1 MRSLSSSP
9 LAKRRW
15 KNFKANRR
23 AFYSLIIFLILTIIA
38 SMAEF
43 VANDKPLIA
52 SYRGNII
59 FPIFSGAVTEDQ
71 FGGDEGLIA
80 QYKDPAIQCLIITG
94 GFIDCYDAPEIIIKN
109 VREGLIID
117 SNSTINIKEGYNIK
131 DVTNEIILFILNE
144 N

>member
-59 FPIFSGAVTEDQ
+59 FPIFSCAVTEDQ
-71 FGGDEGLIA
+71 FGGDEIGRA
-80 QYKDPAIQCLIITG
+80 H
-94 GFIDCYDAPEIIIKN
+94 
-109 VREGLIID
+109 V
-117 SNSTINIKEGYNIK
+117 
-131 DVTNEIILFILNE
+131 
-144 N
+144 